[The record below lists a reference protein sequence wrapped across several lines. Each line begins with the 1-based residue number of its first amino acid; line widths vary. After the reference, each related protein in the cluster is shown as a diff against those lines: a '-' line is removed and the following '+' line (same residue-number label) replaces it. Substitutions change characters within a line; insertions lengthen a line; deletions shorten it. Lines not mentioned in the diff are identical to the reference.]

1 MKKHIACAILLLMA
15 FENSFAISIQQAESQ
30 TRKPDSKAEQK
41 KDDKTESEDTLRLA
55 VTLVQADVVVTDSK
69 GRPVT
74 DLKREDFEVLEDG
87 RPHEITNFSYI
98 SLERPAVASKPEA
111 VKEGED
117 APPVPVSQMRAEQ
130 VRRTIALVVDDL
142 ESSFESVVY
151 MKDSLRKFVD
161 EQMQEGDIVTIIRTG
176 AGVGA
181 LQQFT
186 TDKRQLRAAINR
198 IRWKPSSR
206 AGITGTAPVDTSPK
220 ADTNILTEDASRGRE
235 DTEKYDREIQ
245 MLGKIGALNLVVK
258 GMRDWPGRKMVM
270 FFSDGFVIHNSIEIS
285 QRLLDVLR
293 RVTDLANRN
302 SVVIYTMDARGLET
316 DFSAAD
322 AQVQGATDGRSIGN
336 LLGVRSQARF
346 LPQEGLAYL
355 AKQTGGFLIKNTNN
369 LNKGIERIL
378 DDQRGYYLIGYI
390 PEKTSKSEESK
401 GHKVEI
407 RVKRPGLEVRSRS
420 SFYRAASEVPS
431 SSKRNPSDRMLD
443 ALSSPFSSGDFDL
456 KLTSLFAHDAATG
469 SFIQSLLHIDLRGI
483 TFKKQSDG
491 WMNSK
496 VEIHAV
502 AFGDNGQV
510 VDRVSRPYNIQMRED
525 TFERY
530 SREGLVYSINVP
542 VKYAGPYQL
551 RALVLDVASGRT
563 GSANQFVEVPD
574 LKRYQLTLSGIAVSG
589 SALASGN
596 STAEQVANRASDGAR
611 DDDAQ
616 SGPAVR
622 KLKPGM
628 FLDYGLAIYNARVD
642 AATSRPKLEM
652 QVVLYRDGKRIYA
665 GSAIPVEPGAQ
676 ENTRSIM
683 AGGRIRLPDNFEPGE
698 YILQVIVTDK
708 IEKQRSATEWI
719 DFEVIK

>member
-15 FENSFAISIQQAESQ
+15 IENSFALSIQQTETR
-30 TRKPDSKAEQK
+30 TRKPEQKAEQK
-41 KDDKTESEDTLRLA
+41 KDDKAESDDTLRLA
-55 VTLVQADVVVTDSK
+55 VTLVQADVVVTDGK

-74 DLKREDFEVLEDG
+74 DLKREEFEVLEDG
-87 RPHEITNFSYI
+87 RLQDITNFSYI
-98 SLERPAVASKPEA
+98 TLERPAVASKPEA
-111 VKEGED
+111 VKPGED

-206 AGITGTAPVDTSPK
+206 AGLTGTAPVDTSPK
-220 ADTNILTEDASRGRE
+220 ADTNVLTEDASRGRE

-270 FFSDGFVIHNSIEIS
+270 FFSDGFVIHNSKEIS

-293 RVTDLANRN
+293 RVTELANRN

-336 LLGVRSQARF
+336 LLAERSQARF

-355 AKQTGGFLIKNTNN
+355 AKQTGGLLIKNTNN

-390 PEKTSKSEESK
+390 PENASKSNETK

-420 SFYRAASEVPS
+420 SFYRAAGEVPAS
-431 SSKRNPSDRMLD
+431 AKGTSDRMLD
-443 ALSSPFSSGDFDL
+443 ALSSPFTSGDFDL
-456 KLTSLFAHDAATG
+456 KLTSLFAHDLATG
-469 SFIQSLLHIDLRGI
+469 SYIQSLLHIDLRGI
-483 TFKKQSDG
+483 TFKRGSDG
-491 WMNSK
+491 WMSGK
-496 VEIHAV
+496 IEIHAV

-510 VDRVSRPYNIQMRED
+510 VDRVSRPYNIQVRED
-525 TFERY
+525 IFERY

-574 LKRYQLTLSGIAVSG
+574 LKRYHLTLSGIAVSG
-589 SALASGN
+589 STQASGN
-596 STAEQVANRASDGAR
+596 STTAQVANRAEGGAR
-611 DDDAQ
+611 DEETQ

-628 FLDYGLAIYNARVD
+628 FLDYGLAIYNARVE

-652 QVVLYRDGKRIYA
+652 QVVLYRDGKRLYA
-665 GSAIPVEPGAQ
+665 GSAIPVEASAQ
-676 ENTRSIM
+676 GNTRSIM

-708 IEKQRSATEWI
+708 IEKQRTATEWI
-719 DFEVIK
+719 DFEVVK

>member
-15 FENSFAISIQQAESQ
+15 IENSFALSIQQAESQ
-30 TRKPDSKAEQK
+30 TRKPDPKAEQK
-41 KDDKTESEDTLRLA
+41 KDRSESEDTLRLA
-55 VTLVQADVVVTDSK
+55 VTLVQADVVVADSK
-69 GRPVT
+69 GRLVT

-87 RPHEITNFSYI
+87 RPQEITNFSYI
-98 SLERPAVASKPEA
+98 SLERPAATKRTDP
-111 VKEGED
+111 VKQNQD

-161 EQMQEGDIVTIIRTG
+161 EQMEEGDIVTIIRTG

-206 AGITGTAPVDTSPK
+206 AGLTGTAPVDTSPK
-220 ADTNILTEDASRGRE
+220 ADTNVLTEDASRGRE

-245 MLGKIGALNLVVK
+245 MLGKIGALNLVVQ

-270 FFSDGFVIHNSIEIS
+270 FFSDGFVIHNSKEIS

-293 RVTDLANRN
+293 RVTDLANRA

-336 LLGVRSQARF
+336 LLGERSQARF

-355 AKQTGGFLIKNTNN
+355 AKQTGGLLIKNTNN

-390 PEKTSKSEESK
+390 PENASKSDGAK

-420 SFYRAASEVPS
+420 NFYRATNETPAR
-431 SSKRNPSDRMLD
+431 SKRGSSDRILD
-443 ALSSPFSSGDFDL
+443 ALSSPFTSGDFDL
-456 KLTSLFAHDAATG
+456 KLTSLFAHDLASG
-469 SFIQSLLHIDLRGI
+469 SFIQSLLHIDLGGI
-483 TFKKQSDG
+483 TFKKDSDG
-491 WMNSK
+491 WMNGK

-510 VDRVSRPYNIQMRED
+510 VDRVSRPYNIQVRED
-525 TFERY
+525 AFERY

-542 VKYAGPYQL
+542 VKFAGPYQL
-551 RALVLDVASGRT
+551 RALVLDVATGRT

-589 SALASGN
+589 SAPARDN
-596 STAEQVANRASDGAR
+596 STAQVANRADGGAQE
-611 DDDAQ
+611 DETQ

-628 FLDYGLAIYNARVD
+628 FLDYGLAVYNARVD
-642 AATSRPKLEM
+642 AATSRPRLEM
-652 QVVLYRDGKRIYA
+652 QVVLYREGKRIYT
-665 GSAIPVEPGAQ
+665 GGAIPVEAGAQ
-676 ENTRSIM
+676 ENTRNIM

-719 DFEVIK
+719 DFEVIR